1 MAQLNRC
8 QKRQLVEVLHTD
20 YSVRQICDVLGFNR
34 SSLYYQPK
42 TAPFEQELRDEI
54 EKLSARYPKYGYRRI
69 TQMLVRMGYTVGCH
83 RVARL
88 MKADNLSVA
97 VKRACQTTASVDG
110 CTQWVN
116 RVENLDICRRN
127 QVWVGDITYVRLK
140 GQFVYVSVLM
150 DVFTRMIRGWQL
162 SRYLTQPLTL
172 RPLQH
177 ALSQSVPEIHH
188 SD

>member
-1 MAQLNRC
+1 M
-8 QKRQLVEVLHTD
+8 VEALRTG

-42 TAPFEQELRDEI
+42 SDSSEQVLRDEI

-69 TQMLVRMGYTVGCH
+69 TQLLLHMGYAVGYR

-97 VKRACQTTASVDG
+97 VKRACRTTESFDYVS
-110 CTQWVN
+110 QWVN
-116 RVENLDICRRN
+116 RLDNLDICRQN
-127 QVWVGDITYVRLK
+127 QVWVGDVTYVRLR
-140 GQFVYVSVLM
+140 GQFVYVAVLM

-162 SRYLTQPLTL
+162 SQHLTQPLTL
-172 RPLQH
+172 KPLQQ
-177 ALSQSVPEIHH
+177 AVITPKN
-188 SD
+188 